1 MKDFTL
7 IIPAKEESNSLPIVL
22 EEIKDLELNKLVVLA
37 EDDFETINAI
47 KNIDCEIL
55 FQTGRGY
62 GNAIREGIEKAK
74 TKYIA
79 IFYADGSTDPK
90 NLEPMLNKIKK
101 ENNQIIF
108 GSRYEKNAGSHD
120 DDLITKVGNYFF
132 SLIGNIFF
140 SLNISDILFTYIVA
154 EKSAM
159 DKLSLISDDYCLC
172 IEIPIKAKKMNFKYT
187 THPCVERKRFA
198 DKKKVKA
205 FKDGFKI
212 LIYLINNFFIKLFR

>member
-101 ENNQIIF
+101 ENHQIIF

>member
-132 SLIGNIFF
+132 SLMGNIFF